1 MNPAPLL
8 CTLETDSQRSIRARA
23 TTVPC
28 GGYTPHTGAEMR
40 EYKYGKARTILPTT
54 KTTYTLTSKINNKH
68 NNKHIYDSS
77 GVQPSKRSA
86 VAKLISS
93 SGRLPLQ
100 PKTTSFEL
108 PT

>member
-1 MNPAPLL
+1 MEQSSNPTAYNKYNLNFEI
-8 CTLETDSQRSIRARA
+8 T
-23 TTVPC
+23 PC
-28 GGYTPHTGAEMR
+28 Y
-40 EYKYGKARTILPTT
+40 
-54 KTTYTLTSKINNKH
+54 

-86 VAKLISS
+86 VAKLI
-93 SGRLPLQ
+93 Q